1 MPSDRRYSDHEIA
14 AIFKQAAEAQ
24 HAARAGETSGDGLT
38 LAELQAIGAE
48 SGIAPEYIAR
58 AAARAE
64 QTRAPA
70 TTFLGQPIT
79 AGRTVELPGAF
90 TDADWDRL
98 VADLRETFRATG
110 TIQIDGS
117 LRAWRNGNLRALVE
131 PTDTGHRLRL
141 STLKGNARTNV
152 ALGGFGGG
160 AGVILV
166 LMAVL
171 TASFSDKAMGDL
183 SVVIVTGALLLLAGL
198 GSAGATAYQLR
209 RWAAKR
215 DEQMEA
221 VAARALERALEG
233 AEVSEAQAFEG
244 DTTAD
249 APDLDLDAVAP
260 DTAVRDAARSPVS
273 SDALRS
279 S

>member
-64 QTRAPA
+64 QTRAP
-70 TTFLGQPIT
+70 TKTVLGQPIT

-90 TDADWDRL
+90 TDTDWDRL

-110 TIQIDGS
+110 KIQIDGS
-117 LRAWRNGNLRALVE
+117 LREWRNGNLRALVE

-141 STLKGNARTNV
+141 STLKGNARTSLV
-152 ALGGFGGG
+152 ASSFFGG
-160 AGVILV
+160 AGGIFMLWA
-166 LMAVL
+166 AV
-171 TASFSDKAMGDL
+171 AGEL
-183 SVVIVTGALLLLAGL
+183 STFFMLGALYTLIGVGAL
-198 GSAGATAYQLR
+198 GATAYQLR
-209 RWAAKR
+209 RWAATR

-221 VAARALERALEG
+221 VAARTLERALEG
-233 AEVSEAQAFEG
+233 AEVSEAQAFEM

-249 APDLDLDAVAP
+249 APDLDLDAVAS
-260 DTAVRDAARSPVS
+260 DAAVRDAARSPVS

>member
-1 MPSDRRYSDHEIA
+1 M
-14 AIFKQAAEAQ
+14 
-24 HAARAGETSGDGLT
+24 
-38 LAELQAIGAE
+38 
-48 SGIAPEYIAR
+48 
-58 AAARAE
+58 
-64 QTRAPA
+64 
-70 TTFLGQPIT
+70 
-79 AGRTVELPGAF
+79 
-90 TDADWDRL
+90 
-98 VADLRETFRATG
+98 FRATG

-233 AEVSEAQAFEG
+233 AEVSEAQAFEM

-260 DTAVRDAARSPVS
+260 DTAVPDAARSPVS